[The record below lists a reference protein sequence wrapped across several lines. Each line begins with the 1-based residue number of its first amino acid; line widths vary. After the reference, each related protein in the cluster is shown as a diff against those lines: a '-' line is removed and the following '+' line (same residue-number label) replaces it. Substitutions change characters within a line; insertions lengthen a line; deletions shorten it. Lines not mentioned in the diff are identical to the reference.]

1 MGSSIRFT
9 KPCST
14 CGIYIEIPV
23 AHLGREVA
31 CGHCGARFVASIT
44 DRTGSI
50 EGSQNLDDRIDRLL
64 AGGVSS
70 SGRLREAH
78 PTPYSRTVGMSYE
91 V

>member
-14 CGIYIEIPV
+14 CGRNIEIPI

-31 CGHCGARFVASIT
+31 CGHCGSRFVASIE
-44 DRTGSI
+44 DRTASK

-64 AGGVSS
+64 ASAGSS
-70 SGRLREAH
+70 SGRLRAVH
-78 PTPYSRTVGMSYE
+78 PTPYAPSVGMSYE

>member
-14 CGIYIEIPV
+14 CGRNIEIPI

-31 CGHCGARFVASIT
+31 CGHCGARFVASIV
-44 DRTGSI
+44 DRSFSK

-64 AGGVSS
+64 AVGPHSTD
-70 SGRLREAH
+70 R
-78 PTPYSRTVGMSYE
+78 SRTFPRTSHAPSPSVAYE